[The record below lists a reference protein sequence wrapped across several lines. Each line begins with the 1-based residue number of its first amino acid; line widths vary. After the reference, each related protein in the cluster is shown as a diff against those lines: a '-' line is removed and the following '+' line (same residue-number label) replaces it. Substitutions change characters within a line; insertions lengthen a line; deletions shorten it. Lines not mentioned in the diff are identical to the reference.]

1 MRLVAEIGLVALARE
16 PSLGVARI
24 DAAALIR
31 APDRAGE
38 DGRVDQRAAL
48 DDKAKRVELTVDLGQ
63 ELRRQAKLANR
74 LAKPPDR
81 GVVGRLHVQRQAAK
95 ATKGQPV

>member
-31 APDRAGE
+31 TPDRAGDE
-38 DGRVDQRAAL
+38 GRVDQRAAL
-48 DDKAKRVELTVDLGQ
+48 DDEPRASSCRLTSAKSFVDRPSLSIIW
-63 ELRRQAKLANR
+63 RNRQIEAWSSVSMSN
-74 LAKPPDR
+74 
-81 GVVGRLHVQRQAAK
+81 GR
-95 ATKGQPV
+95 P